1 MKSFTANPAPDVRQ
15 MTQPWHARH
24 AGERVQV
31 IFRGEVI
38 ADSCDTMRLDEATQP
53 GVYYFPRKDVRM
65 ERLVRSSHESFC
77 PFKGYASYFSIRN
90 GPENAVWSYEDPY
103 ERMRA
108 IEGRLAFYA
117 DKVDSIIAG

>member
-1 MKSFTANPAPDVRQ
+1 MKPVITEPAPDIRQ
-15 MTQPWHARH
+15 MTHAWHARH

-31 IFRGEVI
+31 IFKGEVI
-38 ADSCDTMRLDEATQP
+38 ADSCDAMRLDEATLP